1 MPEALGYRRRIGV
14 VWTALGVA
22 LIALTLRDIFEM
34 LFHPL
39 GRGRIGRVIIRAVST
54 ACTRISNRRQ
64 AANALAGPLS
74 FITVIAVWA
83 TLLII
88 GWALV
93 FLPHLPE
100 GFRFDPGLDP
110 SDHSGFGDAVYIS
123 LTNLTSLGYGDIS
136 PQASLLR
143 ILAPIEALFGL
154 GLLTASVSW
163 LISIQGAISRRD
175 SFAHEVRLSRR
186 AEDRH
191 GKLADSDPGLLERML
206 ASYIEQLIVARRD
219 LIHFPITYW
228 FRAEEDEHALSNML
242 PFLREAVKEGSGE
255 DRPLALQVRAAA
267 LGMAIDDFAETL
279 RERLEVPGETTEAT
293 LEHYHDHSRNRPQA
307 S

>member
-1 MPEALGYRRRIGV
+1 MDLI
-14 VWTALGVA
+14 WTALGVG

-39 GRGRIGRVIIRAVST
+39 GRGRIGRVVIRAVSS
-54 ACTRISNRRQ
+54 ACLRIANRRQ

-83 TLLII
+83 ALLIV

-100 GFRFDPGLDP
+100 GFRFDPGLNP
-110 SDHSGFGDAVYIS
+110 ADHSGFADAVYLS
-123 LTNLTSLGYGDIS
+123 LVNLTSLGYGDIS
-136 PQASLLR
+136 PEATLLR
-143 ILAPIEALFGL
+143 ILSPVEALFGL

-163 LISIQGAISRRD
+163 LISIQAAISRRD
-175 SFAHEVRLSRR
+175 SFAHEVRLTRR
-186 AEDRH
+186 AVDRV
-191 GKLADSDPGLLERML
+191 GKLADSDPELLERML
-206 ASYIEQLIVARRD
+206 ATFTEQLIVARRD

-228 FRAEEDEHALSNML
+228 FRAEDDEHALSNML
-242 PFLREAVKEGSGE
+242 PFLREAVEEGKAEG
-255 DRPLALQVRAAA
+255 RPLALQVRAAA

-279 RERLEVPGETTEAT
+279 RDRLEVPGETTQAT